1 VKPTTPAE
9 TPPRATA
16 EVVLDTVPATMRAIR
31 GHMREGR
38 AEGVS
43 VPQFRALLHVGRNPG
58 TDLSSLA
65 EHLGASMPAVSELV
79 SRLVRDGLIVR
90 ELDPAS
96 RRRIRLTI
104 SPDGERY
111 YREARGRTVDW
122 LAERLATAS
131 PEQLDRI
138 AVALRELRGILG
150 EGSEE

>member
-1 VKPTTPAE
+1 VNPTPAATTPS
-9 TPPRATA
+9 RQTA

-38 AEGVS
+38 EEGVS
-43 VPQFRALLHVGRNPG
+43 VPQFRALLYVGRNPG

-65 EHLGASMPAVSELV
+65 EHLGASMPAVSELI
-79 SRLVRDGLIVR
+79 SRLVRDGLVLR

-104 SPDGERY
+104 SADGERQFH
-111 YREARGRTVDW
+111 EARGRTIDW
-122 LAERLATAS
+122 LANRLGSLS

-138 AVALRELRGILG
+138 ASALQELRRVLG
-150 EGSEE
+150 DDI

>member
-1 VKPTTPAE
+1 VNPTPAATTPS
-9 TPPRATA
+9 RQTA

-38 AEGVS
+38 EEGVS
-43 VPQFRALLHVGRNPG
+43 VPQFRALLYVGRNPG

-65 EHLGASMPAVSELV
+65 EHLGASMPAVSELI
-79 SRLVRDGLIVR
+79 SRLVRDGLVLR

-104 SPDGERY
+104 SADGERQFH
-111 YREARGRTVDW
+111 EARGRTIDW
-122 LAERLATAS
+122 LANRLGSLS

-138 AVALRELRGILG
+138 ASALQELRTVLG
-150 EGSEE
+150 DDI

>member
-1 VKPTTPAE
+1 MKPTSADLTPS
-9 TPPRATA
+9 RATA

-31 GHMREGR
+31 GHMRDGR

-43 VPQFRALLHVGRNPG
+43 VPQFRALLYVGRNPG

-79 SRLVRDGLIVR
+79 SRLVRDGLVIR
-90 ELDPAS
+90 ELDPTS

-104 SPDGERY
+104 SPEGERQY
-111 YREARGRTVDW
+111 LAARSRTVDW
-122 LAERLATAS
+122 LAERLGAAS

-138 AVALRELRGILG
+138 TGALRELRAVLG
-150 EGSEE
+150 ESSAE

>member
-1 VKPTTPAE
+1 VKPTSADLTPS
-9 TPPRATA
+9 RATA

-31 GHMREGR
+31 GHMRDGR

-43 VPQFRALLHVGRNPG
+43 VPQFRALLYVGRNPG

-79 SRLVRDGLIVR
+79 SRLVRDGLVIR
-90 ELDPAS
+90 ELDPTS

-104 SPDGERY
+104 SPEGERQY
-111 YREARGRTVDW
+111 LAARSRTVDW
-122 LAERLATAS
+122 LAERLGAAS

-138 AVALRELRGILG
+138 TGALRELRAVLG
-150 EGSEE
+150 ESSAE

>member
-1 VKPTTPAE
+1 MKPTTPAQ
-9 TPPRATA
+9 TPSRATA

-43 VPQFRALLHVGRNPG
+43 VPQFRALLFVGRNPG

-65 EHLGASMPAVSELV
+65 EHLGASMPAASELI
-79 SRLVRDGLIVR
+79 SRLVRDGLVIR

-104 SPDGERY
+104 SADGERQFH
-111 YREARGRTVDW
+111 EARGRTIDW
-122 LAERLATAS
+122 LANRLGSLS

-138 AVALRELRGILG
+138 ASALQELRTVLG
-150 EGSEE
+150 DDI

>member
-1 VKPTTPAE
+1 MVKPTSADPTPS
-9 TPPRATA
+9 RATA

-43 VPQFRALLHVGRNPG
+43 VPQFRALLFVGRNPG

-65 EHLGASMPAVSELV
+65 EHLGASMPAVSELI
-79 SRLVRDGLIVR
+79 SRLVRDGLVIR

-104 SPDGERY
+104 SVDGERQFHA
-111 YREARGRTVDW
+111 ARGRTIDW
-122 LAERLATAS
+122 LADRLSEAT
-131 PEQLDRI
+131 PEQLERI
-138 AVALRELRGILG
+138 ADGLRELRTVIGDDV
-150 EGSEE
+150 

>member
-1 VKPTTPAE
+1 MTAADAPTPS
-9 TPPRATA
+9 RKTA

-58 TDLSSLA
+58 TDLSGLA

-79 SRLVRDGLIVR
+79 SRLVRDGLLVR
-90 ELDPAS
+90 ELDPSS

-104 SPDGERY
+104 SPEGERQY
-111 YREARGRTVDW
+111 LAARSRTVDW
-122 LAERLATAS
+122 LAGRLDTAS

-138 AVALRELRGILG
+138 AGALGELRSILG
-150 EGSEE
+150 EGFEE

>member
-1 VKPTTPAE
+1 MNPTPAATTPS
-9 TPPRATA
+9 RQTA

-38 AEGVS
+38 EEGVS
-43 VPQFRALLHVGRNPG
+43 VPQFRALLYVGRNPG

-65 EHLGASMPAVSELV
+65 EHLGASMPAVSELI
-79 SRLVRDGLIVR
+79 SRLVRDGLVIR

-104 SPDGERY
+104 SADGERQFH
-111 YREARGRTVDW
+111 EARGRTIDW
-122 LAERLATAS
+122 LANRLGSLS

-138 AVALRELRGILG
+138 ASALQELRRVLG
-150 EGSEE
+150 DDI

>member
-1 VKPTTPAE
+1 MNPTPAATTPS
-9 TPPRATA
+9 RQTA

-38 AEGVS
+38 EEGVS
-43 VPQFRALLHVGRNPG
+43 VPQFRALLYVGRNPG

-65 EHLGASMPAVSELV
+65 EHLGASMPAVSELI
-79 SRLVRDGLIVR
+79 SRLVRDGLVLR

-104 SPDGERY
+104 SADGERQFH
-111 YREARGRTVDW
+111 EARGRTIDW
-122 LAERLATAS
+122 LANRLGSLS

-138 AVALRELRGILG
+138 ASALQELRRVLG
-150 EGSEE
+150 DDI